1 MARIRRTEGPSHLAQ
16 AKHRQIGLRRHPDAA
31 RLTWLAAFAYLQ
43 ARSLT
48 DDLVDLLSASSHTPS
63 RSVARH
69 EAIAAVPDGMVD
81 ALYLVGSKDRIRDR
95 FQRWKD
101 SPVGTMM
108 VGSQDMDTLR
118 FVAELNS

>member
-1 MARIRRTEGPSHLAQ
+1 
-16 AKHRQIGLRRHPDAA
+16 
-31 RLTWLAAFAYLQ
+31 
-43 ARSLT
+43 
-48 DDLVDLLSASSHTPS
+48 
-63 RSVARH
+63 
-69 EAIAAVPDGMVD
+69 MVD

-118 FVAELNS
+118 FMAELNS